1 AAKVILA
8 QNNEQT
14 AERFTKMIGSKTIE
28 VKSTSK
34 QEGLGA
40 GISQQF
46 SANVSR
52 SFQQS
57 NVVSVANIMSLDM
70 LKQYVLFQG
79 FTDHP
84 ILADAPRYY
93 LDKTFLKRTQIP
105 CAPYVPAWIV
115 ARRENQQQQQSDS
128 IPGSMEMVADAG
140 LTESVELPSQT
151 QSPDQEQPE
160 QEAENTEFPQEPQ
173 VPWSTNE
180 PQQEGVVPDEEGR
193 HLEG

>member
-1 AAKVILA
+1 MKYVPGSRARSPIASITTAVKIVLS

-28 VKSTSK
+28 VKSTSR
-34 QEGLGA
+34 QEGIST
-40 GISQQF
+40 GISSQF

-93 LDKTFLKRTQIP
+93 LDKTFLKRTQMP
-105 CAPYVPAWIV
+105 CAPYVPAWVV
-115 ARRENQQQQQSDS
+115 ARREEQPVQTE
-128 IPGSMEMVADAG
+128 PVPVEEVADAG
-140 LTESVELPSQT
+140 LEELP
-151 QSPDQEQPE
+151 P
-160 QEAENTEFPQEPQ
+160 AEIL
-173 VPWSTNE
+173 
-180 PQQEGVVPDEEGR
+180 PDEGSR
-193 HLEG
+193 PLNDQG